1 MVKPAI
7 RGADSMS
14 KDGMKPPPAH
24 AEQRP
29 SSSQLPTPYR
39 PAHRPLGSLLRPR
52 KASIRSRCASASPE
66 TQLVAFGTC
75 ARDRQYQYRKTI
87 ERKVRFRNAPVSVVL
102 TFGRRESCARALAAG
117 RVLRL
122 ARVCSSQPVASRR
135 RQVMQ
140 T

>member
-39 PAHRPLGSLLRPR
+39 PATARWAPCSVRAKLPSVRAAQALRPEF
-52 KASIRSRCASASPE
+52 SSR
-66 TQLVAFGTC
+66 LRYVR
-75 ARDRQYQYRKTI
+75 RDRQYRHRKTI
-87 ERKVRFRNAPVSVVL
+87 ERKVRFRDALVSVVL

-117 RVLRL
+117 RMLRL
-122 ARVCSSQPVASRR
+122 ASVCSSQPVASRR